1 MISPNYTT
9 DYFNIGNE
17 VIYVP
22 KDAEIEFAEWLQRD
36 APDWIFKY
44 SRFQKGIVSSVNGK
58 FVFVKYLIN
67 GDPQIFQGTAQATNP
82 QDLLLWKK

>member
-9 DYFNIGNE
+9 DYFSKGNE

-22 KDAEIEFAEWLQRD
+22 KNTLEEFANWLQRD
-36 APDWIFKY
+36 APDWVFKY
-44 SRFQKGIVSSVNGK
+44 AKFQKGIVSSVSEK
-58 FVFVKYLIN
+58 YVFVKYFVN
-67 GDPQIFQGTAQATNP
+67 GDFQETAQATNP